1 MSILG
6 TVVDD
11 KHRSVREKLAR
22 KKYMGVWRHESEPII
37 RMMRVFPTMVTK

>member
-1 MSILG
+1 MSTSILG

-22 KKYMGVWRHESEPII
+22 KKYMGVWR
-37 RMMRVFPTMVTK
+37 RG